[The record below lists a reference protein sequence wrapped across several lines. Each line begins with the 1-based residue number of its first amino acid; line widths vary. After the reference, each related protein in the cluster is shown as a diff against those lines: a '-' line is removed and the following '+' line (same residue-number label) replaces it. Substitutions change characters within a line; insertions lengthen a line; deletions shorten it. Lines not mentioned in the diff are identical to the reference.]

1 MTTPVSNYFQH
12 EGRTYLN
19 VKPVE
24 QLMRSNLISDVI
36 KRGDRLAV
44 DLDSGKLTIIA
55 STEKVEA
62 KTKIEYLVIAPNG
75 TRKRFATY
83 GQMYSAITKHVAA
96 GHKTFTVTQEVGGK
110 EEISMSYVGGSFPG
124 FIERLARVLEISNV
138 A

>member
-1 MTTPVSNYFQH
+1 VTTPVSNYFQH

-44 DLDSGKLTIIA
+44 DLDSGKLTIVA
-55 STEKVEA
+55 SVEKIEA
-62 KTKIEYLVIAPNG
+62 KVKIEYVVVSPNG
-75 TRKRFATY
+75 TRKRFSTY

-96 GHKTFTVTQEVGGK
+96 SHKTFTVIQEIGGR
-110 EEISMSYVGGSFPG
+110 EEVSMSYVGGSFPG
-124 FIERLARVLEISNV
+124 FIERLARVLDMTVSQ
-138 A
+138 